1 MLRWSP
7 TLWRK
12 MEAIRDRI
20 MHQTGTDEPWYLD
33 EEFLRDHPGAISANW
48 RKPLSLAEA
57 AQMAPTPEV
66 LARQGRG

>member
-1 MLRWSP
+1 
-7 TLWRK
+7 
-12 MEAIRDRI
+12 